1 MDVTPLETAGQV
13 LFLARETV
21 PFLAPGEREALR
33 AKPTWRPCPL
43 RDATVFDALALVSAA
58 APDDHAQAPAS
69 GGRLLEGPHSAALLA
84 DARSGYYLF
93 GALQYAAWATGDTA
107 LARMLAERHWEQLGL
122 DARAS
127 GRLRLV
133 TYMAALGRE
142 DPARA
147 R

>member
-1 MDVTPLETAGQV
+1 
-13 LFLARETV
+13 
-21 PFLAPGEREALR
+21 
-33 AKPTWRPCPL
+33 
-43 RDATVFDALALVSAA
+43 
-58 APDDHAQAPAS
+58 
-69 GGRLLEGPHSAALLA
+69 
-84 DARSGYYLF
+84 
-93 GALQYAAWATGDTA
+93 
-107 LARMLAERHWEQLGL
+107 MLAERHWEQLGL